1 MRTSGWH
8 CHGLA
13 SATSNGPCIHVQYEE
28 RLQDQ
33 GKMSDF
39 YKHYVDDAF
48 SMMPNVETAEAFL
61 STLKDSN
68 PSINFTMELA
78 ANGKLSFL
86 EMEIFKH

>member
-1 MRTSGWH
+1 M
-8 CHGLA
+8 
-13 SATSNGPCIHVQYEE
+13 QYEE